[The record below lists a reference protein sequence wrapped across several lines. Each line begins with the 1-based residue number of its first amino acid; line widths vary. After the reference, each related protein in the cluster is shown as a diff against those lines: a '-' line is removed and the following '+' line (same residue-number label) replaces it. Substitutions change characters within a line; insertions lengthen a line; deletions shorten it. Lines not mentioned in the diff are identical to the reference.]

1 MRDAHFT
8 RERPAPDGMLAEDHA
23 GAVWPDDD
31 YCGRISGGK
40 ATTLAADSPS
50 DEETG
55 S

>member
-8 RERPAPDGMLAEDHA
+8 REPPAPEGVFAAAHVGPQL
-23 GAVWPDDD
+23 PDDD
-31 YCGRISGGK
+31 HCGRIRGGK

-50 DEETG
+50 DEETR